1 MTTSAAAKPVRKR
14 RNPTGSYSDRR
25 LGITITP
32 EERAELMRRAGLDN
46 RTFSAMARNYMIRG
60 MKADHRFDET
70 ADLK

>member
-1 MTTSAAAKPVRKR
+1 MTTSVTEKPARKR

-32 EERAELMRRAGLDN
+32 EERVELTRRASLDN
-46 RTFSAMARNYMIRG
+46 RTFSAMARVYMLQG

-70 ADLK
+70 QGE